1 VVAETALAGGRF
13 ISIAF
18 VDDRC
23 SMPGDLAPVLGWP
36 VLGPLAQALQLS
48 LREQFAAAVVAIGHA
63 ATHLH

>member
-1 VVAETALAGGRF
+1 MIAETALAGGRF

-36 VLGPLAQALQLS
+36 VLGPLAHALEPS
-48 LREQFAAAVVAIGHA
+48 PRNQFLDYPARSVQGGPGA
-63 ATHLH
+63 